1 MEKHSDAYQEGQLGN
16 ADSFF
21 GAMRYHMASFMGP
34 SLQVAMNELSN
45 HDHSRFL
52 TRTNH
57 KVGRMDHFDY
67 DAASDGVNP
76 AVMREAVVMQMTWP
90 GAPTIYYGDEAGV
103 CGFTDPDNRRTYPW
117 GSEDQMM
124 LKFHRRVI
132 AMHKAHR
139 VLSRGSLKFLMGDY
153 NCLAY
158 GRFDSSEKLVVVFNN
173 NCEEKE
179 LEVKVWP
186 AEVGQRQPMMQI
198 FATDAESFTEER
210 RIYPV
215 ERGILKLKM
224 PATSACVLK
233 AVTPETAAEAG
244 FGENQAETDAVSAAE
259 AE

>member
-1 MEKHSDAYQEGQLGN
+1 
-16 ADSFF
+16 
-21 GAMRYHMASFMGP
+21 
-34 SLQVAMNELSN
+34 
-45 HDHSRFL
+45 
-52 TRTNH
+52 
-57 KVGRMDHFDY
+57 
-67 DAASDGVNP
+67 
-76 AVMREAVVMQMTWP
+76 
-90 GAPTIYYGDEAGV
+90 
-103 CGFTDPDNRRTYPW
+103 
-117 GSEDQMM
+117 M

-158 GRFDSSEKLVVVFNN
+158 GRFDSSEKLIVVFNN
-173 NCEEKE
+173 NSEEKE

-210 RIYPV
+210 RVYPV

-233 AVTPETAAEAG
+233 AVTPEDEAEMALEEAKRREEAAAKKMESDPGEKQPEEATAAEEG
-244 FGENQAETDAVSAAE
+244 SGEKQAETDAVSAAE
-259 AE
+259 TE